1 MHHLNND
8 PFLTPR
14 GLQHQIPELRKVSKE
29 TIRQCIMKDFGL
41 PSRTAAVKPHLT
53 DWAQRRWS
61 KRRWR
66 KVLWSDETHIELWKG
81 FQHTSESADLPQSPA
96 MTCVLFAA

>member
-1 MHHLNND
+1 M
-8 PFLTPR
+8 PR

-29 TIRQCIMKDFGL
+29 TIRRCIMKDFGL

-53 DWAQRRWS
+53 DWAQK

-66 KVLWSDETHIELWKG
+66 KVLWSDQTHIELWKG
-81 FQHTSESADLPQSPA
+81 FNTASESANPPQCLATILVSS
-96 MTCVLFAA
+96 AAP